1 MKIWK
6 LRCASNDYASLLGI
20 ENVYSFDEIRSFNG
34 RSLINEWK
42 PIKVERIRSKEDEC
56 KMLGD
61 SPFAVQVGGLPV
73 LSKRAV
79 NVLEP
84 ILKGHAEFLPLICKE
99 GDFYAVNVTT
109 VLNATNWEKAK
120 AIPFKK
126 TNTNKIMRFEKYAFL
141 PEIVKDIPI
150 FRLQDEILRLPFISN
165 WVADTIDAFQ
175 LRIAKI
181 LVWDSEH
188 EGDNSLYPVYP
199 Y

>member
-6 LRCASNDYASLLGI
+6 LRCVSNDDASLLGI

-42 PIKVERIRSKEDEC
+42 PIKVERIHSKEDEC

-79 NVLEP
+79 NALEP
-84 ILKGHAEFLPLICKE
+84 ILKGHAEFLPLICEE

-120 AIPFKK
+120 AIPFKNA
-126 TNTNKIMRFEKYAFL
+126 NTNKIMRFKKYAFL
-141 PEIVKDIPI
+141 PEIVSDI
-150 FRLQDEILRLPFISN
+150 
-165 WVADTIDAFQ
+165 
-175 LRIAKI
+175 
-181 LVWDSEH
+181 
-188 EGDNSLYPVYP
+188 Y
-199 Y
+199 